1 MNKYLVEKGRESEFP
16 NPIKVLK
23 GEKVKCIEESNENGD
38 WKGWIFCKTIN
49 NEGWIPQ
56 QIIDQNNDKG
66 IILENYDATEFN
78 LEMGEILV
86 EEKALN
92 GWIWGYKEKEPQKKG
107 WAPLNH
113 IEILK

>member
-1 MNKYLVEKGRESEFP
+1 MNKYLVNKERETEFP

-23 GEKVKCIEESNENGD
+23 GESVKCIEESDGNGD
-38 WKGWIFCKTIN
+38 WKGWVFCKTIN

-78 LEMGEILV
+78 LEIGDILV
-86 EEKALN
+86 EEKVLN
-92 GWIWGYKEKEPQKKG
+92 GWIWGYKEKELQKKG

-113 IEILK
+113 IELIK